1 MRVFGTFKVR
11 LWGPSPVGPA
21 LWSLRVPGRDG
32 YVFTQPSSAGY
43 RPVAKIGW
51 QVRDLRTARTLA
63 CLLSLRPASSWPTL
77 TSAARPSHWASSRRL
92 PAGPAHGAFSL
103 GRAPAAGRGSAAD
116 PASPVRCTGAGRG
129 ETSSVGSKSP
139 SALTAARTE
148 PSGSAAT
155 ARRLRRPVIS
165 AATAAIAFTAIANAK
180 ATPRPW
186 WNG

>member
-77 TSAARPSHWASSRRL
+77 TSAARPSHWATSRCLPAVPPRWASSRRL
-92 PAGPAHGAFSL
+92 PAGPPHGASPL
-103 GRAPAAGRGSAAD
+103 GQVTAPPRWASSRRLLVRPRSRGGPWLGRGSRISGALH
-116 PASPVRCTGAGRG
+116 RGRAGRDKLG
-129 ETSSVGSKSP
+129 
-139 SALTAARTE
+139 
-148 PSGSAAT
+148 
-155 ARRLRRPVIS
+155 RLEITLRAHRGQ
-165 AATAAIAFTAIANAK
+165 
-180 ATPRPW
+180 
-186 WNG
+186 NGAQRLSRNGP

>member
-77 TSAARPSHWASSRRL
+77 TSAARPSHWATSRRL
-92 PAGPAHGAFSL
+92 PAGPGHGASPL
-103 GRAPAAGRGSAAD
+103 GQLTAPPGWATSRRLPAGPGHG
-116 PASPVRCTGAGRG
+116 ASPLGQ
-129 ETSSVGSKSP
+129 
-139 SALTAARTE
+139 LTA
-148 PSGSAAT
+148 PS
-155 ARRLRRPVIS
+155 R
-165 AATAAIAFTAIANAK
+165 
-180 ATPRPW
+180 
-186 WNG
+186 

>member
-77 TSAARPSHWASSRRL
+77 TSAARPSHWATSRCLLAVAPRWARSRRL
-92 PAGPAHGAFSL
+92 PAGPGHGASPLGQLTAPPGWATSRRLPAGPGHGASPL

-139 SALTAARTE
+139 SALTAART
-148 PSGSAAT
+148 
-155 ARRLRRPVIS
+155 
-165 AATAAIAFTAIANAK
+165 
-180 ATPRPW
+180 
-186 WNG
+186 